1 MKTPQE
7 RFEEKFTKADGCW
20 EWTACRD
27 KWGYGRLQFSE
38 KMQGAH
44 RVAYQLYVG
53 EIPDG
58 LCVLHH
64 CDNPSCV
71 RPDHLFLG
79 TNDDNVRDR
88 DGKGRG
94 AIGEKNG
101 SAKLTEE
108 QVKTIRSKRKE
119 GAHTIDLAKQF
130 GVAQRTISK
139 IVLYQKWAKI

>member
-7 RFEEKFTKADGCW
+7 RFEEKFTKSDGCW
-20 EWTACRD
+20 NWIAYKDR
-27 KWGYGRLQFSE
+27 WGYGRLQFSK
-38 KMQGAH
+38 KMQSAH

-53 EIPDG
+53 EIPEG

-64 CDNPSCV
+64 CDNPACC

-79 TNDDNVRDR
+79 TNNDNVRDR
-88 DGKGRG
+88 MNKGRG
-94 AIGEKNG
+94 AIGEKHG
-101 SAKLTEE
+101 MAKLTEE
-108 QVKTIRSKRKE
+108 QVKTIRSKRSE
-119 GAHTIDLAKQF
+119 GAHATDLAKQF